1 MREPSAGL
9 RRLVA
14 GLALLSVVVTSSFN
28 LLANLGAGEPCIVL
42 NLFLSARF
50 VVVRLRMVEFV
61 GVLFDTFPSRVVVG
75 LRTLGRL
82 VTGLAAP
89 RLRAD
94 TDVAVDVRRIGAGAF
109 LVEGVVAV
117 VVAVVD
123 DGAIDMRLGLAVIP
137 SLFDSSSVVLSS
149 TEASEGLTR

>member
-1 MREPSAGL
+1 
-9 RRLVA
+9 
-14 GLALLSVVVTSSFN
+14 
-28 LLANLGAGEPCIVL
+28 
-42 NLFLSARF
+42 
-50 VVVRLRMVEFV
+50 MVEFV

-89 RLRAD
+89 LLRAD

-117 VVAVVD
+117 VVVVD

-137 SLFDSSSVVLSS
+137 SLFASSSVVLSS